1 LKFQLQ
7 YELTAAYE
15 QACSLDKIR
24 PEKELERAKAEI
36 LRCKLRIREVF
47 QNLDSLLSKGKIDE
61 SLFDSEGEISCED
74 IFCATCGSNDVTL
87 GNDIILCDGACDRGF
102 HQNCLNPPLR
112 TEDSNI
118 HFPLSSYLK

>member
-1 LKFQLQ
+1 MKFRIQ
-7 YELTAAYE
+7 YKLTVAYE

-47 QNLDSLLSKGKIDE
+47 QNLDSLLTKGKIDE

-74 IFCATCGSNDVTL
+74 VRQHVILIPSVCLYSLVIVFCYAQHSN
-87 GNDIILCDGACDRGF
+87 
-102 HQNCLNPPLR
+102 Q
-112 TEDSNI
+112 
-118 HFPLSSYLK
+118 

>member
-1 LKFQLQ
+1 MSSLKFRIQ
-7 YELTAAYE
+7 YKLTVAYE

-47 QNLDSLLSKGKIDE
+47 QNLDSLLTKGKIDE

-74 IFCATCGSNDVTL
+74 VRQHVILIPSVCLYSLVIVFCYAQHSN
-87 GNDIILCDGACDRGF
+87 
-102 HQNCLNPPLR
+102 Q
-112 TEDSNI
+112 
-118 HFPLSSYLK
+118 

>member
-1 LKFQLQ
+1 LSSLQFQLQ
-7 YELTAAYE
+7 YKLTVAYE

-74 IFCATCGSNDVTL
+74 VWYHVILIPSMCLYSLIMVFCYAQYFN
-87 GNDIILCDGACDRGF
+87 
-102 HQNCLNPPLR
+102 Q
-112 TEDSNI
+112 
-118 HFPLSSYLK
+118 

>member
-74 IFCATCGSNDVTL
+74 VRQHVILIPSVCLYSL
-87 GNDIILCDGACDRGF
+87 IIVSVMHNILISDNVSYTIDFLCHLWFERCYVG
-102 HQNCLNPPLR
+102 
-112 TEDSNI
+112 
-118 HFPLSSYLK
+118 